1 MRLVGADEMRAIER
15 IAIDE
20 MGISAATL
28 MERAGRATAEGAMAL
43 AGHAGRIVVVCG
55 AGNNG
60 GDGFVAARHVHLAG
74 REVVVIALGSPDH
87 ATVEAR
93 AAWKQAEDAGVPV
106 GGLPALQ
113 GFSARPGD
121 VVVDAI
127 FGTGP
132 LRPVTGSFADAI
144 EAIGALRERGAGVL
158 AVDLPSGVS
167 ADTGRTAGPAVRADR
182 TVTFGFAKIGLALHP
197 GVELAG
203 EVTVANI
210 GIPAA
215 ASDRIPPT
223 AELLDEAAARALVP
237 PRGREAHKGDAGRL
251 LVVAGSEGKTGSA
264 HLALTGALR
273 GGAGLVTLAARAE
286 VVGPALAGRPEAM
299 SIVLPGT
306 GAIAR
311 SDLPALDAA
320 LEGASALAFGPGI
333 PRGPETA
340 PTIRALLDR
349 RPLPTVIDADGLN
362 ALADHPGLVAVIGH
376 DAPIVLTP
384 HPGEMARLVGGSI
397 EEVQEDRVGIAR
409 RKAQEWGAVVVL
421 KGART
426 VVADPD
432 GPAAIIPT
440 GNPGMATGG
449 TGDVLAG
456 LLGALLAGGLR
467 PREAARAAAWIH
479 GRAGDLAAQ
488 RFGERGMIA
497 GDLAEC
503 IAAVWAAW
511 GR

>member
-15 IAIDE
+15 VAIDE
-20 MGISAATL
+20 LGIPATTL
-28 MERAGRATAEGAMAL
+28 MERAGRAAAEGAIEL
-43 AGHAGRIVVVCG
+43 GGNAGRMVVVCG

-60 GDGFVAARHVHLAG
+60 GDGFVAARHLHLAG
-74 REVVVIALGSPDH
+74 REVVVIALGTPER
-87 ATVEAR
+87 ATPEAL
-93 AAWKQAEDAGVPV
+93 AAWKHAEQAGVPV
-106 GGLPALQ
+106 GGLAALQ
-113 GFSARPGD
+113 GFPARPGD

-132 LRPVTGSFADAI
+132 VRPAAGPFADAI
-144 EAIGALRERGAGVL
+144 DAIGALRERGARVL

-167 ADTGRTAGPAVRADR
+167 ADTGRPVGPAVRADR
-182 TVTFGFAKIGLALHP
+182 TVALGFAKIGLALQP

-203 EVTVANI
+203 TVSVANI

-215 ASDRIPPT
+215 ASDRVPPT
-223 AELLDEAAARALVP
+223 AELLDEAAVLALVP
-237 PRGREAHKGDAGRL
+237 PRGREVHKGDAGRL
-251 LVVAGSEGKTGSA
+251 LVVAGSTGKTGCA

-286 VVGPALAGRPEAM
+286 VVGPALSGRPEAM

-311 SDLPALDAA
+311 SDLPALEAA
-320 LEGASALAFGPGI
+320 LVGANALVIGPGI

-340 PTIRALLDR
+340 PAIRALLDR
-349 RPLPTVIDADGLN
+349 CPIPTVIDADGVN

-376 DAPIVLTP
+376 HAPIVLTP

-432 GPAAIIPT
+432 GPAAIVPT

-479 GRAGDLAAQ
+479 GRAGDLAAE

-503 IAAVWAAW
+503 IAAVWSAW